1 MYGIVYNNNIH
12 SIIFFRC
19 ILGELFTKKPIFQAN
34 QEMAQLEVISRIC
47 GTPCPAVWPKV
58 IQLPHWHTFKPKKQ
72 HRRRLRE
79 EFCL

>member
-1 MYGIVYNNNIH
+1 MLYNKFNFFYVN
-12 SIIFFRC
+12 FFRC